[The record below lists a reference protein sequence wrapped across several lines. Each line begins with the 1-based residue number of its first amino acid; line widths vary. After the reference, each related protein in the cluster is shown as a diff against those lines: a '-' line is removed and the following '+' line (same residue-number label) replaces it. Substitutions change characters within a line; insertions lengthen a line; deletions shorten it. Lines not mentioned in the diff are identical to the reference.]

1 MIWQP
6 VIIWLWF
13 FHFDSELVMKNNE
26 NKLQNATTTI
36 QYTQTIKRKMPT
48 TLLVDVIGCKQ
59 QKIHFK

>member
-36 QYTQTIKRKMPT
+36 HTQTIKRKMPT